1 MKTYSVI
8 NLDIVGSRRIKERDK
23 FQNRLNDFISI
34 IYHKYSKILPTPISI
49 TLGDE
54 WQLITDSPSE
64 SYALVQEFQQL
75 LWMEGVE
82 LYAGIGIGNLSTK
95 IYDDIRKMDGTSF
108 HSAREALNFA
118 KKQTGLKTRAL
129 GSKRNKVFFKTDK
142 EFVYGIDYWSKDYSL
157 DRASANEALSETA
170 AAAEN
175 YVSLQNES
183 PIGFKTID
191 IINTIVENNEILK
204 SKMTLKQKEAFISY
218 KKFGSYREIV
228 RMQPENLR
236 ESISSISQKLNTAE
250 YFTIQKNDEMVRRL
264 LEYLCVL
271 RSVLN

>member
-8 NLDIVGSRRIKERDK
+8 NLDIVGSRRIKERDR
-23 FQNRLNDFISI
+23 FQSRLNDFISI
-34 IYHKYSKILPTPISI
+34 VYHKYSKILPTPISI

-64 SYALVQEFQQL
+64 SYTLVQEFQQL
-75 LWMEGVE
+75 LWLEGIE
-82 LYAGIGIGNLSTK
+82 LYAGIGIGDLSTS

-108 HSAREALNFA
+108 HSAREALNIA
-118 KKQTGLKTRAL
+118 KKQAGLKTRAL

-142 EFVYGIDYWSKDYSL
+142 EVVYGIDYWSKDYSS

-170 AAAEN
+170 ATAEN
-175 YVSLQNES
+175 YIPLQNKS

-204 SKMTLKQKEAFISY
+204 SKMTQKQKEAFINY